1 MQLLGKVRA
10 GDRAAFDQLV
20 EVVYNDLRD
29 LAHIQRR
36 RWAGDETLN
45 TTAILHETYLKLA
58 AQEAPDWKSGAHF
71 RSVAAR
77 AMRQV
82 LIDHSRARRTAKRA
96 GDRVRV
102 PLDELRVAGPDREL
116 SDEQAEALIALD
128 RSLEELSRVHERQ
141 GRIVECR
148 FFGGM
153 TVHDTATA
161 LGVSPATVKR
171 GWVVAKAW
179 LYRDIQQQRES

>member
-71 RSVAAR
+71 RS
-77 AMRQV
+77 
-82 LIDHSRARRTAKRA
+82 
-96 GDRVRV
+96 DRVRV